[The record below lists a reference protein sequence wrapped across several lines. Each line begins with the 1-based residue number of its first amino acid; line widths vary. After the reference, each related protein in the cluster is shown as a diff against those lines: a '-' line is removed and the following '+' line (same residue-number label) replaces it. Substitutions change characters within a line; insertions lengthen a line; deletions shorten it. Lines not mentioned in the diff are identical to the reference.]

1 MGIRKTIYLQDEEIW
16 ESIKQDADKARRSI
30 SNYLIGLYLSKDK
43 EAPKVFKQD
52 VAEIKKMKIPNPIS
66 QKKEEPSDMT
76 IEERREWAYKQMRKK
91 DGRG

>member
-1 MGIRKTIYLQDEEIW
+1 MGIRKTIYLQDEAIW
-16 ESIKQDADKARRSI
+16 DSIKRDADIARRSI